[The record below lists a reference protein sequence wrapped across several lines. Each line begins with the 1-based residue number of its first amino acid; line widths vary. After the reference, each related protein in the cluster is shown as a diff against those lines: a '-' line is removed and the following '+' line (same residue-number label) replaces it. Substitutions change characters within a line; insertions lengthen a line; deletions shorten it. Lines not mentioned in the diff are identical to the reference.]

1 MGALVRAGRFA
12 GRPEVT
18 RMRRITSRGI
28 NVAKRSS
35 NSKGSSWIAQV
46 PSDEGRDPDAASKV
60 GVAQR

>member
-1 MGALVRAGRFA
+1 
-12 GRPEVT
+12 
-18 RMRRITSRGI
+18 MRRITSRGI